1 MKKVLL
7 TGANG
12 YIGSSTVKFLLNQ
25 GYFVHAVTSKPI
37 VEKSSD
43 NFIYH
48 QANLLSREETSALI
62 RKIRPTHLLHLAWYV
77 EHRKFWNAVENL
89 DWVQATLHL
98 AREFIENGGE
108 RLVAAGTCAEYD
120 WSKSGIYLESDFI
133 STPHTFYGTAKHSV
147 NLNLS
152 KLTEKFG
159 VSYGWGRIFFP
170 FGKKEPADKLI
181 PSITDSLLNNRRAE
195 ILRGNL
201 ARDFMYIE
209 DVAEAFVAFLE
220 SDVGGSVNIAT
231 GEGVLVSEVAKIIA
245 EILGKPELL
254 HFQHS
259 DVPLNE
265 PLKIVADVSR
275 LKNEVKWR
283 KDFNIKESLEKS
295 VGWYK
300 RDNAKSCAEKEF
312 FAEK

>member
-12 YIGSSTVKFLLNQ
+12 YIGSSTIKFLTGQ
-25 GYFVHAVTSKPI
+25 GYIVHAVTSKPV

-43 NFIYH
+43 NFVYH
-48 QANLLSREETSALI
+48 QADLLSRKETSALI

-77 EHRKFWNAVENL
+77 EHRKFWNATENL

-98 AREFIENGGE
+98 AKEFVENGGE

-120 WSKSGIYLESDFI
+120 WSKSGTYLESDSI

-170 FGKKEPADKLI
+170 FGKREPADKLI
-181 PSITDSLLNNRRAE
+181 PSITNSLLNDQRAE

-201 ARDFMYIE
+201 VRDFMYIE
-209 DVAEAFVAFLE
+209 DVAEAFVAFLG

-231 GEGVLVSEVAKIIA
+231 GKGISVSEVAETIATII
-245 EILGKPELL
+245 GKPELL
-254 HFQHS
+254 HFQQL
-259 DVPLNE
+259 DVPSNE
-265 PLKIVADVSR
+265 PLEIVADVSR
-275 LKNEVKWR
+275 LRDEVKWR
-283 KDFNIKESLEKS
+283 KNFNLKESLEKS

-300 RDNAKSCAEKEF
+300 RDIIS
-312 FAEK
+312 